1 VGSDGELRPFLQ
13 QRVAAATQE
22 VARLDADYL
31 LADNEDLLV
40 AGIVSKFMP
49 DPVLARWRFAR
60 VTDSA

>member
-1 VGSDGELRPFLQ
+1 
-13 QRVAAATQE
+13 

-60 VTDSA
+60 VTDSAYYG